1 MGNFNNNLL
10 RGALSRKEAAYLSVS
25 LRKLDSLLSA
35 GDIRKL
41 KIGRKTVI
49 RLIDL
54 DNYLAGLL
62 EGE

>member
-10 RGALSRKEAAYLSVS
+10 RGALSRKDAAYLSVS